1 MRTGMFLFWSKML
14 VMCAALAF
22 EVMDK
27 ELPLWLVLLSFVGLG
42 ILGMLIGRRWPVAS
56 VLVLFLIAFGSAR
69 QLGELNDPYVGPAI
83 KAEAGIS
90 YFVLSYLAVLT
101 SVLLVTIGTIKGW
114 RQRRSKPTS
123 R

>member
-1 MRTGMFLFWSKML
+1 MRTGMFLFWSQML
-14 VMCAALAF
+14 IMCAALAF

-56 VLVLFLIAFGSAR
+56 VLVLLLIAFGSAR
-69 QLGELNDPYVGPAI
+69 QLAELNDPYVGPAI

-90 YFVLSYLAVLT
+90 YAVLSYLAILS
-101 SVLLVTIGTIKGW
+101 SVLLVTVGTIKGW
-114 RQRRSKPTS
+114 RQRRSKSTS
-123 R
+123 S